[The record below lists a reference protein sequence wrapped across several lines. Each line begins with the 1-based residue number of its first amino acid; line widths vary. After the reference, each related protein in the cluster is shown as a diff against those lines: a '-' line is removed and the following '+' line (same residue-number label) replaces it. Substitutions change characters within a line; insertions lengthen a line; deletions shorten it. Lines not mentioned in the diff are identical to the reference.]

1 MMRIVLYT
9 SGTTK
14 EPKLIEHS
22 DMLTHVKR
30 SVNEIDLK
38 SYDTVLDVFPANV
51 IAHYTVTAQPA
62 IYASA
67 RLITSSFEPY
77 NYIRLF
83 RRFSPSVISL
93 IPRHIEILEK
103 TKEWND
109 LDMGCVRYMIT
120 GSQPVSQ
127 SMIDSLRSKGV
138 QTVANWYGMTEMPP
152 PVLIGYNSE
161 CFDFEP
167 KDGYDLEFS
176 NEGECIIN
184 GIYTNDIFDIKTKK
198 FLKRKVNGN
207 TNNTWKTSPSI

>member
-1 MMRIVLYT
+1 
-9 SGTTK
+9 
-14 EPKLIEHS
+14 
-22 DMLTHVKR
+22 MLVHIKR

-62 IYASA
+62 IYAGA
-67 RLITSSFEPY
+67 RLISSTFEPY

-83 RRFSPSVISL
+83 RQFSPSVISL

-109 LDMGCVRYMIT
+109 LDMRCVRYMIT
-120 GSQPVSQ
+120 GSQPVFQ
-127 SMIDSLRSKGV
+127 PMIDSLRNKGV

-161 CFDFEP
+161 SFDFKP
-167 KDGYDLEFS
+167 KEGYNLEFS

-184 GIYTNDIFDIKTKK
+184 DIYTNDIFDIKTKK
-198 FLKRKVNGN
+198 FIKRKINGN
-207 TNNTWKTSPSI
+207 INSTWKTKP

>member
-1 MMRIVLYT
+1 MRIVLYT

-22 DMLTHVKR
+22 DMLIHIKR

-62 IYASA
+62 IYAGA
-67 RLITSSFEPY
+67 RLIASTFEPY
-77 NYIRLF
+77 NYIKLF

-109 LDMGCVRYMIT
+109 LDMRCVRYMIT

-127 SMIDSLRSKGV
+127 PMIDSLRNKGV

-161 CFDFEP
+161 SFDFNP

-198 FLKRKVNGN
+198 FLKRKTNGN
-207 TNNTWKTSPSI
+207 TNSTWKTSP

>member
-1 MMRIVLYT
+1 MRIVLYT

-22 DMLTHVKR
+22 DMLVHIKR

-38 SYDTVLDVFPANV
+38 SYDTVLDIFPANV

-62 IYASA
+62 IYAGS

-83 RRFSPSVISL
+83 RQFSPSVISL
-93 IPRHIEILEK
+93 IPRHVEILEK

-109 LDMGCVRYMIT
+109 LDMRCVRYMVT
-120 GSQPVSQ
+120 GSQPVPQ
-127 SMIDSLRSKGV
+127 PMIDSLRNKGV

-152 PVLIGYNSE
+152 PVLVGYNSE
-161 CFDFEP
+161 SFNLKGKE
-167 KDGYDLEFS
+167 GYTIEFT

-184 GIYTNDIFDIKTKK
+184 GHYTNDIFDIKSKK
-198 FLKRKVNGN
+198 FIRRKHCESSKS
-207 TNNTWKTSPSI
+207 TWKTKP

>member
-1 MMRIVLYT
+1 MMRIVLCT

-38 SYDTVLDVFPANV
+38 PYDTVLDVFPANV

-62 IYASA
+62 IYAGA
-67 RLITSSFEPY
+67 RLITSTFEPY

-83 RRFSPSVISL
+83 KRFSPSVISL
-93 IPRHIEILEK
+93 IPRHVEILEK

-109 LDMGCVRYMIT
+109 LDMRCVRYMIT

-127 SMIDSLRSKGV
+127 LMINSLRIKGV
-138 QTVANWYGMTEMPP
+138 QTVSNWYGMTEMPP
-152 PVLIGYNSE
+152 PVLIGYNTES
-161 CFDFEP
+161 FDFTP
-167 KDGYDLEFS
+167 KEGYDLEFS

-207 TNNTWKTSPSI
+207 TNSTWKTSP